1 MIVAHR
7 LIPDLHVSPL
17 QHLSEA
23 ADVLALSKLQ
33 THLLIQLPLPL
44 INLTPQGTIMS
55 VHRSEGAFDLDLLC
69 LSLFQLFVYFGDL
82 L

>member
-33 THLLIQLPLPL
+33 THLLIQLPFAL
-44 INLTPQGTIMS
+44 INLTP
-55 VHRSEGAFDLDLLC
+55 
-69 LSLFQLFVYFGDL
+69 
-82 L
+82 